1 MSKSP
6 TWSRGFLYTI
16 HQTNFL
22 IEKRLVERLAKER
35 RISFSQFVV
44 LMGLA
49 CCAKRSQADI
59 AEHLFLTQ
67 ATVSRHVRT
76 LIANG
81 LLVKKI
87 NPRSKRECILTITLK
102 GRKEMARARDI
113 VEQEMKNIV
122 APIRSADRMLLLNV
136 FRSLLTTL
144 QPLNQK
150 LK

>member
-1 MSKSP
+1 
-6 TWSRGFLYTI
+6 
-16 HQTNFL
+16 
-22 IEKRLVERLAKER
+22 
-35 RISFSQFVV
+35 
-44 LMGLA
+44 MGLA

-67 ATVSRHVRT
+67 ATVSRHIRT

-122 APIRSADRMLLLNV
+122 APIRSADRMLLLKV

-144 QPLNQK
+144 QSLNQK